1 MELIRHSLLGLGNF
15 SLYFVISLAF
25 LILFKLIYVRITPYD
40 EWKLVK
46 DDKNTAAAIALS
58 GSMIGFS
65 LALAG
70 AASNA
75 VNLVDFCVW
84 SLVAL
89 IAQIIAFLV
98 VRFGFMP
105 KLAERIEGG
114 EIPAAILMAAMSIS
128 VGLLNAAC
136 MTY

>member
-15 SLYFVISLAF
+15 SLYFVISLVF

-46 DDKNTAAAIALS
+46 DNQNIAAGIALS
-58 GSMIGFS
+58 GAMIGFS

-70 AASNA
+70 AASNS

-84 SLVAL
+84 SVVAL
-89 IAQIIAFLV
+89 LAQIIAFLV

-105 KLAERIEGG
+105 KLAERIEAG
-114 EIPAAILMAAMSIS
+114 EVPAATLMAAMSIS

>member
-15 SLYFVISLAF
+15 SLYFVISLVF

-46 DDKNTAAAIALS
+46 DNKNTAAGIALA

-70 AASNA
+70 AASNS

-84 SLVAL
+84 SVVAL
-89 IAQIIAFLV
+89 IAQIVAFLV

-105 KLAERIEGG
+105 KLAERIEAD
-114 EIPAAILMAAMSIS
+114 EIPAAIMMAAMSIS